1 MQSHGKFDNNKKKN
15 ERLRA
20 KLELNN
26 FITLGILSLLIGGFL
41 VMVSVRELGSTGF
54 IPLITGGPFILF
66 WKIIKDVYKQIIRD
80 NKER

>member
-1 MQSHGKFDNNKKKN
+1 MQSHRKFDNNKKKN
-15 ERLRA
+15 ECLRA

-26 FITLGILSLLIGGFL
+26 FIILGILSLLIGGFL
-41 VMVSVRELGSTGF
+41 VMASVRELGIADC

-66 WKIIKDVYKQIIRD
+66 WKMIKDVYKQIKRD